1 MPEYEPID
9 YRLRCHSKRTD
20 LPPDVLRDI
29 CEAYEYM
36 ELLRDE
42 LTERIHMCDMRS
54 EKILELTDE
63 RDEAR
68 LEVCEWVEMDGATN
82 AKEEAELRGWD
93 CFKNAPVVKTLN
105 GVVVSKGKAVPP
117 KFELGDDDK

>member
-1 MPEYEPID
+1 MPNYEPLD

-42 LTERIHMCDMRS
+42 LTERIHMCDMGS

-68 LEVCEWVEMDGATN
+68 RMWC
-82 AKEEAELRGWD
+82 EAEDMGNRLSVDDMKRRARAEAKRREWD
-93 CFKNAPVVKTLN
+93 CYKED
-105 GVVVSKGKAVPP
+105 GK
-117 KFELGDDDK
+117 

>member
-1 MPEYEPID
+1 MRDAANEIE
-9 YRLRCHSKRTD
+9 RLR
-20 LPPDVLRDI
+20 
-29 CEAYEYM
+29 A
-36 ELLRDE
+36 
-42 LTERIHMCDMRS
+42 
-54 EKILELTDE
+54 E

-68 LEVCEWVEMDGATN
+68 QMYCKCHAQ
-82 AKEEAELRGWD
+82 AEAIGYAEGRGWD